1 MKKQY
6 IMPQVE
12 VVRLHATDIIATSFQ
27 DLGLEFETGTDTDF
41 MESRTSSDWSLWD
54 E

>member
-12 VVRLHATDIIATSFQ
+12 LVRLYATDIIATSFQ
-27 DLGLEFETGTDTDF
+27 DLGISFETGTDTDF
-41 MESRTSSDWSLWD
+41 MESRTGGDWTLWD